1 MDEATFWKI
10 IEDAGAPDR
19 CSPDEQCE
27 RITETLSSMSEEE
40 LVGFEN
46 FRNRLIEKSYTW
58 AMIKACFITLS
69 YVSDDVFE
77 DFQNWII
84 LNGRKRFE
92 ETVKSPEA
100 IADYADVEDPVEE
113 ISGEP
118 LLFVVE
124 NACDGDIEDLEEE
137 FEYPNLPDIADDW
150 PPKEELQAEFPKLFG
165 RFWNEDRIREIHGE
179 S

>member
-1 MDEATFWKI
+1 MNEATFWKI
-10 IEDAGAPDR
+10 IEDAGAPDK
-19 CSPDEQCE
+19 CPTDEQCE
-27 RITETLSSMSEEE
+27 KSSETLSKLSKTE
-40 LVGFEN
+40 LIAFEN
-46 FRNRLIEKSYTW
+46 FHNRLIEKSYTW
-58 AMIKACFITLS
+58 PLLKACFIVLS

-77 DFQNWII
+77 DFQNWVI

-92 ETVKSPEA
+92 ETIENPDA

-118 LLFVVE
+118 LMFVVE
-124 NACDGDIEDLEEE
+124 NAYDGDIEDLEEE
-137 FEYPNLPDIADDW
+137 FVYPKPQDIVDDW
-150 PPKEELQAEFPKLFG
+150 PPKEELQTEFPKLFE